1 MGKREIIGT
10 LQMSVN
16 IAKDAIEALKSTN
29 AIKATYNVKLKV
41 RNAELEAINESTNI
55 QLAGLNKEITK
66 QANQVENLLSEN
78 SRLLHSIPH
87 KNPRTYFEIASS
99 EPLKSFEVGD
109 TVHTVESDLGVVY
122 NQAIIKG
129 GISEYPIETKCDNYK
144 QNGKHYQSYALRSL
158 FTTAEMIEMGYEVPD
173 LE

>member
-1 MGKREIIGT
+1 MGKKEMIET
-10 LQMSVN
+10 LQMSVS
-16 IAKDAIEALKSTN
+16 IAKDAIEVLKKALTIKSAESVN
-29 AIKATYNVKLKV
+29 LKV

-55 QLAGLNKEITK
+55 QLAGLNKEIAR
-66 QANQVENLLSEN
+66 QANQIENLLPEN

-87 KNPRTYFEIASS
+87 KKPRTYFEIASS
-99 EPLKSFEVGD
+99 EPLKPFEVWD

-122 NQAIIKG
+122 NQTITKG
-129 GISEYPIETKCDNYK
+129 GISEYPIETKCGNYK

-158 FTTAEMIEMGYEVPD
+158 FTTAEMIEMGYEIPD